1 MSRSIDYYFSMAS
14 PWAYIGHKPFMDIA
28 RRHGLSVNYKPV
40 FLGRV
45 FAETGGL
52 HLNQRHPARQRYRLM
67 DLQRWRDKR
76 GLAFNLHPKHWQF
89 DPTLADRFVVAIV
102 MAQRD
107 PDPFLSRAF
116 PGVWE
121 EERNLGDPLVIA
133 ELAEQAGLDSASL
146 MDAAQGPATE
156 AFYALNLENAVAAG
170 VFGSPAYVLDGEV
183 FWGQDRLELLDDA
196 LASGRKPYRADV

>member
-52 HLNQRHPARQRYRLM
+52 PLNQRHPARQRYRLM

-76 GLAFNLHPKHWQF
+76 GLAFNLHPKHWPF
-89 DPTLADRFVVAIV
+89 DPTLADRFVVTIV
-102 MAQRD
+102 MAGRD

-121 EERNLGDPLVIA
+121 EERNLGDSLVIA
-133 ELAEQAGLDSASL
+133 ELAEQVGLDSASL

>member
-1 MSRSIDYYFSMAS
+1 
-14 PWAYIGHKPFMDIA
+14 MDIA
-28 RRHGLSVNYKPV
+28 QRHGLTVNHKPV

-52 HLNQRHPARQRYRLM
+52 PLNQRHPARQRYRLM

-76 GLAFNLHPKHWQF
+76 DLQFNLHPKHWPF
-89 DPTLADRFVVAIV
+89 DPTLADRFVVAVV

-107 PDPFLSRAF
+107 PDAFLRRAF
-116 PGVWE
+116 PAVWE
-121 EERNLGDPLVIA
+121 AERNLGDQLGRA

-183 FWGQDRLELLDDA
+183 FWARTGLNSWTTRSRAGGGRIEP
-196 LASGRKPYRADV
+196 ASE